1 MRKTL
6 ILLVMLVFA
15 FGSANVLLSQ
25 NKVDEKFQ
33 KTVEDYF
40 DALWKFYPSAASAAG
55 FHKYDDKL
63 EDLDKGDIEKR
74 HEVLDQ
80 LNQALV
86 SEVSKVDL
94 SPELQSEHEMLMN
107 LLDLELVKHEML
119 LPWAYNPLFYN
130 QIINDALRSL
140 MASDSVNA
148 ATVGKAAEKRLKDL
162 PKLLKQARENLDT
175 PPQLYTETAIK
186 QFAGI
191 LSFYKDE
198 LPGLIE
204 QNGGASKAK
213 LQENLN
219 KLLPELDAYQTYLS
233 NELLPKSTGNF
244 RLTTAHNRIMR
255 ATLLNDIPIQELAA
269 RQKAD
274 VNNIRREM
282 LLVCIPFYK
291 IMDPEFN
298 VEQPPSNL
306 TEEQVKNV
314 VIAHVMDK
322 IKSNHISQEEFFQQL
337 KSGKDEIKAFIQEKG
352 LIDLPDTDFEFAEMP
367 LDAQGLTWTSLVG
380 PTPYATSGGYTL
392 QVAPFGDSQDE
403 ATVTSLLEEYN
414 NYYLPFYIARK
425 VYPGCFVPTAVIQA
439 NATLIQKMSLSM
451 PLIKGWPVFI
461 EEMMVKAG
469 YGNYDLRLRLN
480 QLKYQ
485 LKAAIDFVL
494 DLNIHQGGMTKDQAI
509 AYMTRTGFQSQ
520 AEAERNWNRIILNPL
535 DSVFTYAGYQ
545 ELLDM
550 EKTYRQK
557 QGDSFTKKDFLNK
570 VLSFGNITIRSLKQ
584 KINE

>member
-15 FGSANVLLSQ
+15 LGSANVLLSQ

-33 KTVEDYF
+33 KTVDDYF
-40 DALWKFYPSAASAAG
+40 DALWKFYPSAATAAG

-63 EDLDKGDIEKR
+63 EDLDDGDIEKR
-74 HEVLDQ
+74 HGQLDE

-94 SPELQSEHEMLMN
+94 SPELQTEHEMLMN

-130 QIINDALRSL
+130 QIIDNALRGL
-140 MASDSVNA
+140 MTSETANQA
-148 ATVGKAAEKRLKDL
+148 ELGKNAEKRLKDML
-162 PKLLKQARENLDT
+162 KLLKQARENLDT

-186 QFAGI
+186 QFPGI
-191 LSFYKDE
+191 LAFYQND
-198 LPGLIE
+198 LPGLID
-204 QNGGASKAK
+204 QKGGSSAAKAK
-213 LQENLN
+213 EALN
-219 KLLPELDAYQTYLS
+219 KLMPELQAYQTYLS

-244 RLTTAHNRIMR
+244 RLTTAHNRMMR
-255 ATLLNDIPIQELAA
+255 ATLLNDIPVQELAA

-314 VIAHVMDK
+314 VIAHVLDK
-322 IKSNHISQEEFFQQL
+322 IKNDHISKEEFLQALQR
-337 KSGKDEIKAFIQEKG
+337 GKDEIKAFIQEKG
-352 LIDLPDTDFEFAEMP
+352 LIDLPDADFEFAEMP
-367 LDAQGLTWTSLVG
+367 VEAQGLTWTSLVG
-380 PTPYATSGGYTL
+380 PVPYATGGGYTL
-392 QVAPFGDSQDE
+392 QVAPFGNSGDE
-403 ATVTSLLEEYN
+403 AVIDSLLQEYN

-425 VYPGCFVPTAVIQA
+425 IYPGCFVPTVATA
-439 NATLIQKMSLSM
+439 AGATLIQKFSPNR

-461 EEMMVKAG
+461 EEMLVKAG

-480 QLKYQ
+480 QLKYR
-485 LKAAIDFVL
+485 LKMAIDFVL

-509 AYMTRTGFQSQ
+509 AYMTRTGFQSE

-535 DSVFTYAGYQ
+535 DSVYTYAGLQ

-557 QGDSFTKKDFLNK
+557 QGDSFTKKDFLAK
-570 VLSFGNITIRSLKQ
+570 VLSYGTIPIRDMKK